1 MPPMTQQSTDED
13 LFDEPL
19 KPKLSVDDIEFIDE
33 DNEPA
38 FVKNPEDL
46 DNKIKRR
53 SQQLSVSMMQNEEV
67 SKVVKEI
74 AASSPQLVAVK
85 SDPE

>member
-1 MPPMTQQSTDED
+1 MPPMTQHSTDED

>member
-1 MPPMTQQSTDED
+1 MPPMTQQFTTED
-13 LFDEPL
+13 LFEEPL
-19 KPKLSVDDIEFIDE
+19 KPKLSVEDMKFMDE